1 MVQMTKLSLFLL
13 LFLSETLESRVY
25 VFLAWVLV
33 SNYKLWLSLFKTE
46 IVQTLNWRVNY
57 LFKAEVSIFS
67 IFKCFNLS
75 QLMHWQL

>member
-1 MVQMTKLSLFLL
+1 MVKMMKFSLFLL

-46 IVQTLNWRVNY
+46 IVQSLNWRVSY

-67 IFKCFNLS
+67 PFKCFHLS
-75 QLMHWQL
+75 QLMH